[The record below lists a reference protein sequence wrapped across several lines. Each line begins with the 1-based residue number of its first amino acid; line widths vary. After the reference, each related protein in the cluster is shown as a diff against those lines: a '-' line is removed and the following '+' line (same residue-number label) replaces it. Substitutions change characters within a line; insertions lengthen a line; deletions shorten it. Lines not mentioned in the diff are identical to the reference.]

1 MSNVEEGGP
10 IIIGDMQLGSR
21 WRAVFNPMALLMS
34 RRYGVGT
41 KRADATRLQRVGT
54 TGTMVPSSLK

>member
-10 IIIGDMQLGSR
+10 IIIGDMQLASR

-41 KRADATRLQRVGT
+41 KRADATRL
-54 TGTMVPSSLK
+54 